1 MARILAPRCKDL
13 VLIARRRKN
22 LEELANEFGDTR
34 THIIDH
40 DLEQPGAAAML
51 WERFASL
58 NLVPDLWIN
67 NAGFGL
73 TGSILE
79 TAEKREEAMIRLNVE
94 SLMVLTKRAAQCME
108 KQHKGIILNV
118 ASVAAFQSGPGMA
131 VYFASK
137 AFVFSY
143 SRAVDA
149 EMSVHGVRCLTLC
162 PGTTDSE
169 FHQVAGSDRSKWMQR
184 LGKKSS
190 RQIAECAIWQ
200 IEKRKA
206 VFIPGMINKA
216 MILAVKFLPA
226 ALVSRVAAGILSTK
240 GYPKGA

>member
-1 MARILAPRCKDL
+1 MARLLAPRCKDL

-22 LEELANEFGDTR
+22 LEELANECGNAR

-40 DLEQPGAAAML
+40 DLEQPGAAAKL
-51 WERFASL
+51 WDRFASL

-73 TGSILE
+73 TGSILT
-79 TAEKREEAMIRLNVE
+79 TAEEREEAMIRLNVE
-94 SLMVLTKRAAQCME
+94 SLMVLTKRAAQRME
-108 KQHKGIILNV
+108 KQRSGVILNI
-118 ASVAAFQSGPGMA
+118 ASVAAFQAGPGMA

-137 AFVFSY
+137 AFVLSF

-149 EMSVHGVRCLTLC
+149 EMSDHGVRCLTLC

-169 FHQVAGSDRSKWMQR
+169 FHQVAGSDRSKWMHH

-190 RQIAECAIWQ
+190 REIAEHAIWQ

-206 VFIPGMINKA
+206 VLIPGVINKA

-226 ALVSRVAAGILSTK
+226 SLVSRVAAGILSIK
-240 GYPKGA
+240 DA